1 MRNASMMYKTKF
13 RMKLLAVLLCTAALG
28 GCSLFS
34 KKPTPAPAAD
44 KAAAPAAALNTTPA
58 AATTAAKP
66 TGAGFIIPGETGNV
80 AIDSIVVVVNDD
92 VITQRELSN
101 RIKTVTAR
109 MKAQNVAMPEAAD
122 LRRQLLERMIV
133 ERAQLQMAKENG
145 VRVDDQQL
153 DRAIARIGE
162 AQKLSV
168 QELRNQMEKD
178 GTPFASFR
186 EEIREEIIMQRLREH
201 EVDSKIQISDA
212 EVDSFMAAEKAAA
225 AEQFEI
231 NISQIMVRI
240 PDNATA
246 EVIAQRRARAEEVLR
261 QLRTGA
267 DFAKM
272 AGTYSDSSDALQ
284 GGVVGWRQPERLPP
298 VFAEALVKLKPGQ
311 VTPIIKSTGAFHI
324 LKAVD
329 RRSLA
334 EAQAVAAVQQTHAR
348 HILIK
353 VTPTMSAADAKRKL
367 AELKERLDNK
377 AAKFEDLA
385 RLVSTDGSAAK
396 GGDLGWLYPGD
407 TMPEFEAAMNN
418 LKIGEVSEPV
428 ESSFGVH
435 LIEVLERKSDDVSKE
450 RERNNARQA
459 IRDRKLEEAADSWQR
474 EVRDRAYVEYR
485 TDDGVNAA
493 NAAK

>member
-1 MRNASMMYKTKF
+1 MQMKF
-13 RMKLLAVLLCTAALG
+13 EMKILAVLLCTAALG

-34 KKPTPAPAAD
+34 KKPAPAPAA
-44 KAAAPAAALNTTPA
+44 APASAPAATALNTTPA
-58 AATTAAKP
+58 APAKADKAD
-66 TGAGFIIPGETGNV
+66 GKGGFLPPGESGNV

-109 MKAQNVAMPEAAD
+109 MKAQNVQMPDPAD

-133 ERAQLQMAKENG
+133 ERAQLQMAKEMG
-145 VRVDDQQL
+145 VRVDDLQL
-153 DRAIARIGE
+153 DRSISRIAE
-162 AQKLSV
+162 AQKLTV
-168 QELRNQMEKD
+168 QDLRNQMEKD
-178 GTPFASFR
+178 GTPFAAFR

-225 AEQFEI
+225 AEQFEV

-246 EVIAQRRARAEEVLR
+246 EVIAQRRARAEEVMR

-272 AGTYSDSSDALQ
+272 AATYSDASDALQ

-311 VTPIIKSTGAFHI
+311 VTPVIKSVGAFHI

-329 RRSLA
+329 RRSVA
-334 EAQAVAAVQQTHAR
+334 EAQAAASVQQTHAR

-367 AELKERLDNK
+367 TELKERLDNN
-377 AAKFEDLA
+377 AAKFEELA
-385 RLVSTDGSAAK
+385 RLFSNDGSAAK

-418 LKIGEVSEPV
+418 LKIGEVSQPV
-428 ESSFGVH
+428 ETSFGIH

-459 IRDRKLEEAADSWQR
+459 IRERKLEEASESWQR

-485 TDDGVNAA
+485 TDDGNNVN
-493 NAAK
+493 K

>member
-1 MRNASMMYKTKF
+1 MRNA
-13 RMKLLAVLLCTAALG
+13 RPIPMKVLALLLCSSALA
-28 GCSLFS
+28 GCSLFG
-34 KKPTPAPAAD
+34 KKP
-44 KAAAPAAALNTTPA
+44 AAAPAAPVAAPAATAAPA
-58 AATTAAKP
+58 AAAVAAKP
-66 TGAGFIIPGETGNV
+66 AVKSDGKGFLPPGESGNV

-92 VITQRELSN
+92 VITQRELNN
-101 RIKTVTAR
+101 RIKSVTGR
-109 MKAQNVAMPEAAD
+109 MKAQNVAMPDAAD

-133 ERAQLQMAKENG
+133 ERAQLQMAKEMG
-145 VRVDDQQL
+145 VRVDDLQL
-153 DRAIARIGE
+153 DRAIARIAE
-162 AQKLSV
+162 AQKMNV
-168 QELRNQMEKD
+168 QDLRNQMEKD
-178 GTPFASFR
+178 GMPYAAFR

-201 EVDSKIQISDA
+201 EVDAKIQISDA
-212 EVDSFMAAEKAAA
+212 EVDSFLAAEKAAA
-225 AEQFEI
+225 AEQFEL
-231 NISQIMVRI
+231 NISQIMIRI

-246 EVIAQRRARAEEVLR
+246 EVIAQRRARAEEVMR

-272 AGTYSDSSDALQ
+272 AGTYSDASDALQ

-298 VFAEALVKLKPGQ
+298 VFAEALGKLKPGQ
-311 VTPIIKSTGAFHI
+311 VTPIIKSVGAFHI
-324 LKAVD
+324 LKVSE

-367 AELKERLDNK
+367 LELKERLDNK

-385 RLVSTDGSAAK
+385 RLVSNDGSAAK
-396 GGDLGWLYPGD
+396 GVDLGWLYPGD
-407 TMPEFEAAMNN
+407 TMPEFETAMNN

-428 ESSFGVH
+428 ESSFGIH

-459 IRDRKLEEAADSWQR
+459 IRERKMEEAAESWQR
-474 EVRDRAYVEYR
+474 EVRDRAYVEFR
-485 TDDGVNAA
+485 TEDGSNP
-493 NAAK
+493 AK

>member
-1 MRNASMMYKTKF
+1 
-13 RMKLLAVLLCTAALG
+13 MKLLAVLLCTAALS

-34 KKPTPAPAAD
+34 SKKKAEPAAAPVV
-44 KAAAPAAALNTTPA
+44 AAAPAAAAAPAKPA
-58 AATTAAKP
+58 AKKE
-66 TGAGFIIPGETGNV
+66 GAGFLPPGESGNV
-80 AIDSIVVVVNDD
+80 EVDSIAVVVNDE
-92 VITQRELSN
+92 VITQRELVN
-101 RIKTVTAR
+101 RIKSVTAR
-109 MKAQNVAMPEAAD
+109 MKAQNAQMPSDAD

-133 ERAQLQMAKENG
+133 ERSQLQMAKDMG
-145 VRVDDQQL
+145 VRVDDLQL
-153 DRAIARIGE
+153 DRAIGRIAE
-162 AQKLSV
+162 AQKMNV
-168 QELRNQMEKD
+168 QQFRNQMEKD
-178 GTPFASFR
+178 GTPYAAFR

-201 EVDSKIQISDA
+201 EVDAKIQISDA
-212 EVDSFMAAEKAAA
+212 EVDSFLAAEKAAA

-231 NISQIMVRI
+231 NIAQIMVRI

-246 EVIAQRRARAEEVLR
+246 EVIAQRRARAEEVMR

-272 AGTYSDSSDALQ
+272 AATYSDASDALQ
-284 GGVVGWRQPERLPP
+284 GGAVGWRQPERLPP
-298 VFAEALVKLKPGQ
+298 VFAEALTKLKAGQ

-353 VTPTMSAADAKRKL
+353 VTPAMSAADAKRKL
-367 AELKERLDNK
+367 LELKERLDNN

-385 RLVSTDGSAAK
+385 RLVSNDGSAAK

-418 LKIGEVSEPV
+418 LKIGEVSQPV
-428 ESSFGVH
+428 ETSFGLH

-459 IRDRKLEEAADSWQR
+459 LRERKMEEATESWQR

-485 TDDGVNAA
+485 NEEDKAA
-493 NAAK
+493 NSNANK

>member
-1 MRNASMMYKTKF
+1 
-13 RMKLLAVLLCTAALG
+13 MKILAVLLCTAALG

-34 KKPTPAPAAD
+34 KKPAPAAPAPAAS
-44 KAAAPAAALNTTPA
+44 AAPAAAPALNTTPA
-58 AATTAAKP
+58 AAAKA
-66 TGAGFIIPGETGNV
+66 GAKADGKGFLPPGESGNV

-92 VITQRELSN
+92 VITQRELAN
-101 RIKTVTAR
+101 RIKSVTAR
-109 MKAQNVAMPEAAD
+109 MKAQNVQMPDPAD

-133 ERAQLQMAKENG
+133 ERAQLQMAKEMG

-153 DRAIARIGE
+153 DRAIGRIAE

-168 QELRNQMEKD
+168 QDLRNQMEKD
-178 GTPFASFR
+178 GTPYAAFR
-186 EEIREEIIMQRLREH
+186 EDIREEIIMQRLREH
-201 EVDSKIQISDA
+201 EVDAKVQISEA
-212 EVDSFMAAEKAAA
+212 EVDSFLAAEKAAA

-246 EVIAQRRARAEEVLR
+246 EVIAQRRARAEEVMR

-272 AGTYSDSSDALQ
+272 AATYSDASDALQ

-298 VFAEALVKLKPGQ
+298 VFAEALTKLKPGQ
-311 VTPIIKSTGAFHI
+311 VTPIIKSVGAFHI

-334 EAQAVAAVQQTHAR
+334 EAQAVAAVQQSHVR

-367 AELKERLDNK
+367 TELKERLDNH

-385 RLVSTDGSAAK
+385 RLVSNDGSAAK

-407 TMPEFEAAMNN
+407 IVPEFEAAMNN
-418 LKIGEVSEPV
+418 LKIGEVSQPV
-428 ESSFGVH
+428 ETSFGIH

-450 RERNNARQA
+450 RERNTARQA
-459 IRDRKLEEAADSWQR
+459 IRERKVEEAAESWQR

-485 TDDGVNAA
+485 TEDGA
-493 NAAK
+493 AAK

>member
-1 MRNASMMYKTKF
+1 MKFETKI
-13 RMKLLAVLLCTAALG
+13 LAVLLCTTALG

-34 KKPTPAPAAD
+34 KKPAPAP
-44 KAAAPAAALNTTPA
+44 AAPAAAPASAPHTAPA
-58 AATTAAKP
+58 APAAKS
-66 TGAGFIIPGETGNV
+66 AAKSDAKGFLPPGETGNV
-80 AIDSIVVVVNDD
+80 AIDSIAVVVNDD
-92 VITQRELSN
+92 VITQRELTE
-101 RIKTVTAR
+101 RIKSVTAR
-109 MKAQNVAMPEAAD
+109 MKAQNVQMPDPAD

-133 ERAQLQMAKENG
+133 ERAQLQMAKEMG

-153 DRAIARIGE
+153 DRAIGRIAE

-168 QELRNQMEKD
+168 QELRNQMEKE
-178 GTPFASFR
+178 GTPYAAFR
-186 EEIREEIIMQRLREH
+186 EQIREEIIMQRLREH
-201 EVDSKIQISDA
+201 EVDAKVQISEA
-212 EVDSFMAAEKAAA
+212 EVDSFIAAEKAAA

-246 EVIAQRRARAEEVLR
+246 EVIAQRRARAEDVMR

-272 AGTYSDSSDALQ
+272 AATYSDASDALQ

-298 VFAEALVKLKPGQ
+298 VFAEALSKLKPGQ
-311 VTPIIKSTGAFHI
+311 VTPIIKSVGAFHI

-334 EAQAVAAVQQTHAR
+334 EAQAVAAVQQTHVR

-353 VTPTMSAADAKRKL
+353 VTPTMSVADAKRKL
-367 AELKERLDNK
+367 LELKERLDNH

-385 RLVSTDGSAAK
+385 RLVSNDGSAAK

-407 TMPEFEAAMNN
+407 VTPEFEAAINN
-418 LKIGEVSEPV
+418 LKIGEVSQPV
-428 ESSFGVH
+428 ETSFGVH

-459 IRDRKLEEAADSWQR
+459 IRERKVEEAAESWQR
-474 EVRDRAYVEYR
+474 EVRDRAYVEFR
-485 TDDGVNAA
+485 TDDGA
-493 NAAK
+493 AAK

>member
-1 MRNASMMYKTKF
+1 MKF
-13 RMKLLAVLLCTAALG
+13 EMKILAVLLCTAALG

-34 KKPTPAPAAD
+34 KKPAPAA
-44 KAAAPAAALNTTPA
+44 AAPVASAAPAAAPALNTTPA
-58 AATTAAKP
+58 AAASVKSD
-66 TGAGFIIPGETGNV
+66 GKGFLPPGESGNV

-92 VITQRELSN
+92 VITQRELGN
-101 RIKTVTAR
+101 RIKSVTAR
-109 MKAQNVAMPEAAD
+109 MKAQNVQMPDPAD

-133 ERAQLQMAKENG
+133 ERAQLQMAKEMG

-153 DRAIARIGE
+153 DRAIGRIAE

-168 QELRNQMEKD
+168 QDLRNQMEKD
-178 GTPFASFR
+178 GTPYAAFR

-201 EVDSKIQISDA
+201 EVDAKIQISDA

-246 EVIAQRRARAEEVLR
+246 EVIAQRRARAEEVMR

-272 AGTYSDSSDALQ
+272 AATYSDASDALQ

-298 VFAEALVKLKPGQ
+298 VFAEALTKLKPGQ
-311 VTPIIKSTGAFHI
+311 VTPIIKSVGAFHI

-367 AELKERLDNK
+367 AELKERLDNN

-385 RLVSTDGSAAK
+385 RLVSNDGSAAK

-407 TMPEFEAAMNN
+407 IVPEFEAAMNN
-418 LKIGEVSEPV
+418 LKIGEVSQPV
-428 ESSFGVH
+428 ETSFGIH

-450 RERNNARQA
+450 RERNTARQA
-459 IRDRKLEEAADSWQR
+459 IRERKVEEAAESWQR

-485 TDDGVNAA
+485 TDDGAAA
-493 NAAK
+493 NK

>member
-1 MRNASMMYKTKF
+1 MSVLKMKF
-13 RMKLLAVLLCTAALG
+13 EMKILAVLLCTAALG

-34 KKPTPAPAAD
+34 KKPAPAA
-44 KAAAPAAALNTTPA
+44 APVASAAPAAASALNTTPA
-58 AATTAAKP
+58 AAAKA
-66 TGAGFIIPGETGNV
+66 GAKTDGKGFLPPGESGNV

-92 VITQRELSN
+92 VITQRELAN

-109 MKAQNVAMPEAAD
+109 MKAQNVQMPDPAD

-133 ERAQLQMAKENG
+133 ERAQLQMAKEMG

-153 DRAIARIGE
+153 DRAIGRIAE

-168 QELRNQMEKD
+168 QDLRNQMEKD
-178 GTPFASFR
+178 GTPYAAFR
-186 EEIREEIIMQRLREH
+186 EDIREEIIMQRLREH
-201 EVDSKIQISDA
+201 EVDANVQISDA

-246 EVIAQRRARAEEVLR
+246 EVIAQRRARAEEVMR

-272 AGTYSDSSDALQ
+272 AATYSDASDALQ

-298 VFAEALVKLKPGQ
+298 VFAEALTKLKPGQ
-311 VTPIIKSTGAFHI
+311 VTPIIKSVGAFHI

-334 EAQAVAAVQQTHAR
+334 EAQAA
-348 HILIK
+348 
-353 VTPTMSAADAKRKL
+353 
-367 AELKERLDNK
+367 
-377 AAKFEDLA
+377 
-385 RLVSTDGSAAK
+385 
-396 GGDLGWLYPGD
+396 
-407 TMPEFEAAMNN
+407 
-418 LKIGEVSEPV
+418 
-428 ESSFGVH
+428 
-435 LIEVLERKSDDVSKE
+435 
-450 RERNNARQA
+450 
-459 IRDRKLEEAADSWQR
+459 
-474 EVRDRAYVEYR
+474 
-485 TDDGVNAA
+485 
-493 NAAK
+493 

>member
-1 MRNASMMYKTKF
+1 MRNASKYQ
-13 RMKLLAVLLCTAALG
+13 MKLLAVLLCTAALS

-34 KKPTPAPAAD
+34 SKKKPEPAAVPAP
-44 KAAAPAAALNTTPA
+44 AAAPAAAAPA
-58 AATTAAKP
+58 AAAPAVKKEG
-66 TGAGFIIPGETGNV
+66 GAGFVPPGESGNV

-92 VITQRELSN
+92 VITQRELNN

-109 MKAQNVAMPEAAD
+109 MKAQNVQMPSAAD
-122 LRRQLLERMIV
+122 LRRQMLERMIV
-133 ERAQLQMAKENG
+133 ERSQLQMAKEYG
-145 VRVDDQQL
+145 VRVDDLQL
-153 DRAIARIGE
+153 DRSIARIAE

-168 QELRNQMEKD
+168 QQLRDQMEKD

-201 EVDSKIQISDA
+201 EVDAKIQISDA
-212 EVDSFMAAEKAAA
+212 EVDSFVAAEKAAA
-225 AEQFEI
+225 AEQFEV
-231 NISQIMVRI
+231 NIAQIMIRI

-246 EVIAQRRARAEEVLR
+246 EVIAQRRARAEEVMR

-272 AGTYSDSSDALQ
+272 AATYSDASDALQ
-284 GGVVGWRQPERLPP
+284 GGAVGWRQPERLPP
-298 VFAEALVKLKPGQ
+298 VFAEALSKLKAGQ

-334 EAQAVAAVQQTHAR
+334 EAQAVASVQQTHAR

-353 VTPTMSAADAKRKL
+353 VTPAMSAADAKRKL
-367 AELKERLDNK
+367 LELKERLDNN

-385 RLVSTDGSAAK
+385 RLVSNDGSASK

-407 TMPEFEAAMNN
+407 TVPEFETAMNA
-418 LKIGEVSEPV
+418 LKPNDVSDVVKSP
-428 ESSFGVH
+428 FGLH
-435 LIEVLERKSDDVSKE
+435 LIQVLERKSEDVSKE
-450 RERNNARQA
+450 KERSVARQVLT
-459 IRDRKLEEAADSWQR
+459 DRKRQEALEDWSRQI
-474 EVRDRAYVEYR
+474 RDRAYVEFR
-485 TDDGVNAA
+485 EEQ
-493 NAAK
+493 

>member
-1 MRNASMMYKTKF
+1 MKF
-13 RMKLLAVLLCTAALG
+13 EMKILAVLLCTTALG

-34 KKPTPAPAAD
+34 KKPAPAPAAAAA
-44 KAAAPAAALNTTPA
+44 AAAPAPAAGTALNTTPA
-58 AATTAAKP
+58 TTASAKAAAKSD
-66 TGAGFIIPGETGNV
+66 GKGFLPPGESGNV

-101 RIKTVTAR
+101 RIKSVTAR
-109 MKAQNVAMPEAAD
+109 MKAQNVQMPDPAD

-133 ERAQLQMAKENG
+133 DRAQLQMAKEMG

-153 DRAIARIGE
+153 DRAIGRIAE

-168 QELRNQMEKD
+168 QDLRNQMEKD
-178 GTPFASFR
+178 GTPYAAFR
-186 EEIREEIIMQRLREH
+186 EDIREEIIMQRLREH
-201 EVDSKIQISDA
+201 EVDAKIQISEA
-212 EVDSFMAAEKAAA
+212 EVDSFLAAEKAAA

-246 EVIAQRRARAEEVLR
+246 EVIAQRRARAEEVMR

-272 AGTYSDSSDALQ
+272 AATYSDASDALQ

-298 VFAEALVKLKPGQ
+298 VFAEALTKLKPGQ
-311 VTPIIKSTGAFHI
+311 VTPIIKSVGAFHI

-329 RRSLA
+329 RRSMA

-367 AELKERLDNK
+367 AELKERLDNN

-385 RLVSTDGSAAK
+385 RLVSNDGSAAK
-396 GGDLGWLYPGD
+396 GGDLGWLAPGD
-407 TMPEFEAAMNN
+407 VTPEFEAAMNN
-418 LKIGEVSEPV
+418 LKIGEVSQPV
-428 ESSFGVH
+428 ETSFGLH

-450 RERNNARQA
+450 RERTNARQA
-459 IRDRKLEEAADSWQR
+459 IRERKVEEAAESWQR
-474 EVRDRAYVEYR
+474 EVRDRAYVEFR
-485 TDDGVNAA
+485 TEDGA
-493 NAAK
+493 AAK

>member
-1 MRNASMMYKTKF
+1 MKF
-13 RMKLLAVLLCTAALG
+13 EMKILAVLLCTAALG

-34 KKPTPAPAAD
+34 KKPAPAAPAPAAS
-44 KAAAPAAALNTTPA
+44 AAPAAAPALNTTPA
-58 AATTAAKP
+58 AAAKA
-66 TGAGFIIPGETGNV
+66 GAKADGKGFLPPGESGNV

-92 VITQRELSN
+92 VITQRELAN
-101 RIKTVTAR
+101 RIKSVTAR
-109 MKAQNVAMPEAAD
+109 MKAQNVQMPDPAD

-133 ERAQLQMAKENG
+133 ERAQLQMAKEMG

-153 DRAIARIGE
+153 DRAIGRIAE

-168 QELRNQMEKD
+168 QDLRNQMEKD
-178 GTPFASFR
+178 GTPYAAFR
-186 EEIREEIIMQRLREH
+186 EDIREEIIMQRLREH
-201 EVDSKIQISDA
+201 EVDAKVQISEA
-212 EVDSFMAAEKAAA
+212 EVDSFLAAEKAAA

-246 EVIAQRRARAEEVLR
+246 EVIAQRRARAEEVMR

-272 AGTYSDSSDALQ
+272 AATYSDASDALQ

-298 VFAEALVKLKPGQ
+298 VFAEALTKLKPGQ
-311 VTPIIKSTGAFHI
+311 VTPIIKSVGAFHI

-334 EAQAVAAVQQTHAR
+334 EAQAVAAVQQSHVR

-367 AELKERLDNK
+367 TELKERLDNH

-385 RLVSTDGSAAK
+385 RLVSNDGSAAK

-407 TMPEFEAAMNN
+407 IVPEFEAAMNN
-418 LKIGEVSEPV
+418 LKIGEVSQPV
-428 ESSFGVH
+428 ETSFGIH

-450 RERNNARQA
+450 RERNTARQA
-459 IRDRKLEEAADSWQR
+459 IRERKVEEAAESWQR

-485 TDDGVNAA
+485 TEDGA
-493 NAAK
+493 AAK

>member
-1 MRNASMMYKTKF
+1 
-13 RMKLLAVLLCTAALG
+13 MKILAVLLCTAALG

-34 KKPTPAPAAD
+34 KKPAPAVAPV
-44 KAAAPAAALNTTPA
+44 ASAAPAAAPALNTTPA
-58 AATTAAKP
+58 AAASAKAD
-66 TGAGFIIPGETGNV
+66 GKGFLPPGESGNV

-92 VITQRELSN
+92 VITQHELAN
-101 RIKTVTAR
+101 RIKSVTAR
-109 MKAQNVAMPEAAD
+109 MKAQNAQMPDPAD

-133 ERAQLQMAKENG
+133 ERAQLQMAKEMG

-153 DRAIARIGE
+153 DRAIGRIAE

-168 QELRNQMEKD
+168 QDLRNQMEKD
-178 GTPFASFR
+178 GTPYAAFR
-186 EEIREEIIMQRLREH
+186 EDIREEIIMQRLREH
-201 EVDSKIQISDA
+201 EVDAKIQISDA
-212 EVDSFMAAEKAAA
+212 EVDSFLAAEKAAA

-246 EVIAQRRARAEEVLR
+246 EVIAQRRARAEEVMR

-272 AGTYSDSSDALQ
+272 AATYSDASDALQ

-298 VFAEALVKLKPGQ
+298 VFAEALTKLKPGQ
-311 VTPIIKSTGAFHI
+311 VTPIIKSVGAFHI

-334 EAQAVAAVQQTHAR
+334 EAQAVAAVQQSHVR

-367 AELKERLDNK
+367 AELKERLDNH

-385 RLVSTDGSAAK
+385 RLVSNDGSAAK

-407 TMPEFEAAMNN
+407 IVPEFETAMNN
-418 LKIGEVSEPV
+418 LKIGEVSQPV
-428 ESSFGVH
+428 ETSFGIH

-450 RERNNARQA
+450 RERNTARQA
-459 IRDRKLEEAADSWQR
+459 IRERKVEEAAESWQR

-485 TDDGVNAA
+485 TEDGA
-493 NAAK
+493 AAK

>member
-1 MRNASMMYKTKF
+1 
-13 RMKLLAVLLCTAALG
+13 
-28 GCSLFS
+28 
-34 KKPTPAPAAD
+34 
-44 KAAAPAAALNTTPA
+44 
-58 AATTAAKP
+58 
-66 TGAGFIIPGETGNV
+66 
-80 AIDSIVVVVNDD
+80 
-92 VITQRELSN
+92 
-101 RIKTVTAR
+101 
-109 MKAQNVAMPEAAD
+109 
-122 LRRQLLERMIV
+122 MIV
-133 ERAQLQMAKENG
+133 ERSQLQMAKEMG
-145 VRVDDQQL
+145 VRVDDLQL
-153 DRAIARIGE
+153 DRAIGRIAE
-162 AQKLSV
+162 AQKMTV
-168 QELRNQMEKD
+168 QHMRDQMEKD
-178 GTPFASFR
+178 GTPYAAFR

-201 EVDSKIQISDA
+201 EVDAKIQISDA
-212 EVDSFMAAEKAAA
+212 EVDSFVAAEKAAA

-231 NISQIMVRI
+231 NISQIMIRI

-246 EVIAQRRARAEEVLR
+246 EVIAQRRARAEEVMR

-272 AGTYSDSSDALQ
+272 AATYSDASDALQ

-298 VFAEALVKLKPGQ
+298 IFAEALTKLKAGQ

-353 VTPTMSAADAKRKL
+353 VTPAMSAADAKRKL
-367 AELKERLDNK
+367 LELKERLDNN

-385 RLVSTDGSAAK
+385 RLVSNDGSASK

-428 ESSFGVH
+428 ETSFGLH
-435 LIEVLERKSDDVSKE
+435 LIQVLERKSDDVSKE

-459 IRDRKLEEAADSWQR
+459 LRDRKMEEAAESWQR

-485 TDDGVNAA
+485 NEDDKAA
-493 NAAK
+493 NAANK

>member
-1 MRNASMMYKTKF
+1 MKF
-13 RMKLLAVLLCTAALG
+13 EMKILAVLLCTAALG

-34 KKPTPAPAAD
+34 KKPAPAVAPV
-44 KAAAPAAALNTTPA
+44 ASAAPAAAPALNTTPA
-58 AATTAAKP
+58 AAASAKAD
-66 TGAGFIIPGETGNV
+66 GKGFLPPGESGNV

-92 VITQRELSN
+92 VITQHELAN
-101 RIKTVTAR
+101 RIKSVTAR
-109 MKAQNVAMPEAAD
+109 MKAQNAQMPDPAD

-133 ERAQLQMAKENG
+133 ERAQLQMAKEMG

-153 DRAIARIGE
+153 DRAIGRIAE

-168 QELRNQMEKD
+168 QDLRNQMEKD
-178 GTPFASFR
+178 GTPYAAFR
-186 EEIREEIIMQRLREH
+186 EDIREEIIMQRLREH
-201 EVDSKIQISDA
+201 EVDAKIQISDA
-212 EVDSFMAAEKAAA
+212 EVDSFLAAEKAAA

-246 EVIAQRRARAEEVLR
+246 EVIAQRRARAEEVMR

-272 AGTYSDSSDALQ
+272 AATYSDASDALQ

-298 VFAEALVKLKPGQ
+298 VFAEALTKLKPGQ
-311 VTPIIKSTGAFHI
+311 VTPIIKSVGAFHI

-334 EAQAVAAVQQTHAR
+334 EAQAVAAVQQSHVR

-367 AELKERLDNK
+367 AELKERLDNH

-385 RLVSTDGSAAK
+385 RLVSNDGSAAK

-407 TMPEFEAAMNN
+407 IVPEFETAMNN
-418 LKIGEVSEPV
+418 LKIGEVSQPV
-428 ESSFGVH
+428 ETSFGIH

-450 RERNNARQA
+450 RERNTARQA
-459 IRDRKLEEAADSWQR
+459 IRERKVEEAAESWQR

-485 TDDGVNAA
+485 TEDGA
-493 NAAK
+493 AAK

>member
-1 MRNASMMYKTKF
+1 MRNASKYQ
-13 RMKLLAVLLCTAALG
+13 MKVLAVLLCTAALS

-34 KKPTPAPAAD
+34 SKKKTESAPAPAA
-44 KAAAPAAALNTTPA
+44 AATAASAANAAPAKPA
-58 AATTAAKP
+58 ADKKD
-66 TGAGFIIPGETGNV
+66 GAGFLPPGESGNV

-92 VITQRELSN
+92 VITQRELAN

-109 MKAQNVAMPEAAD
+109 MKAQNAQMPDPAD
-122 LRRQLLERMIV
+122 LRRQMLERMIV
-133 ERAQLQMAKENG
+133 ERSQLQLAKEMG
-145 VRVDDQQL
+145 VRVDDLQL
-153 DRAIARIGE
+153 DRAIQRIAE

-168 QELRNQMEKD
+168 QQLRDQMEKD

-201 EVDSKIQISDA
+201 EVDGKIQISDA
-212 EVDSFMAAEKAAA
+212 EVDSFIAAEKAAA

-240 PDNATA
+240 PDNASA
-246 EVIAQRRARAEEVLR
+246 EVIAQRRARAEEVMR

-272 AGTYSDSSDALQ
+272 AATYSDASDALQ
-284 GGVVGWRQPERLPP
+284 GGAVGWRQPERLPP
-298 VFAEALVKLKPGQ
+298 VFAEALVKLQPGQ
-311 VTPIIKSTGAFHI
+311 VTPIIKSVGAFHI

-334 EAQAVAAVQQTHAR
+334 DAQAVAAVQQTHAR

-353 VTPTMSAADAKRKL
+353 VTPTMSAADAKRKAL
-367 AELKERLDNK
+367 ELKERLDNG

-385 RLVSTDGSAAK
+385 RLVSQDGSAAK
-396 GGDLGWLYPGD
+396 GGDLGWLQPGD
-407 TMPEFEAAMNN
+407 VMPEFETAMNA
-418 LKIGEVSEPV
+418 LKIGEVSQPV
-428 ESSFGVH
+428 ETSFGIH
-435 LIEVLERKSDDVSKE
+435 LIEVLERKTDDQSKE

-459 IRDRKLEEAADSWQR
+459 LRERKLEDATDSWQR

-485 TDDGVNAA
+485 NDDDKAA
-493 NAAK
+493 NANANK

>member
-1 MRNASMMYKTKF
+1 M
-13 RMKLLAVLLCTAALG
+13 
-28 GCSLFS
+28 
-34 KKPTPAPAAD
+34 
-44 KAAAPAAALNTTPA
+44 
-58 AATTAAKP
+58 
-66 TGAGFIIPGETGNV
+66 
-80 AIDSIVVVVNDD
+80 
-92 VITQRELSN
+92 
-101 RIKTVTAR
+101 
-109 MKAQNVAMPEAAD
+109 
-122 LRRQLLERMIV
+122 LERMIV
-133 ERAQLQMAKENG
+133 ERAQLQMAKEMG
-145 VRVDDQQL
+145 VRVDDLQL
-153 DRAIARIGE
+153 DRAIARIAE

-168 QELRNQMEKD
+168 QDMRNQMEKD
-178 GTPFASFR
+178 GTPYAAFR

-201 EVDSKIQISDA
+201 EVDAKIQISDA
-212 EVDSFMAAEKAAA
+212 EVDSFVAAEKAAA

-231 NISQIMVRI
+231 NISQIMIRI

-246 EVIAQRRARAEEVLR
+246 EVIAQRRARAEEVMR

-272 AGTYSDSSDALQ
+272 AATYSDASDALQ

-298 VFAEALVKLKPGQ
+298 VFAEALTKLKPGQ

-367 AELKERLDNK
+367 LELKERLDNK

-385 RLVSTDGSAAK
+385 RLVSNDGSAAK

-407 TMPEFEAAMNN
+407 TMPEFETAMNN

-428 ESSFGVH
+428 ETSFGIH

-459 IRDRKLEEAADSWQR
+459 SASARWKKRRKAGSAKCATAPTSNS
-474 EVRDRAYVEYR
+474 VPK
-485 TDDGVNAA
+485 TSKAA
-493 NAAK
+493 NAANPVRLAGAGRE